1 MGNFIDSDRVTI
13 SQKSIEKILGNVS
26 DDSDPQ
32 TFARRAYGA
41 IFDAVLGPA
50 VRPTKNFTVPDIL
63 PGSYDL
69 RTSVA
74 KPYPVIHD
82 QRKLSACTA
91 FAATAALEF
100 TSRRQRL
107 FPIWSLSPIYLYY
120 VLCSTSAG
128 NSGSAVPGK
137 INGLLKDEGS
147 SLDDAMTAL
156 EKGIAPLKDWSLD
169 MPWNMT
175 PDVQAQD
182 RSRAYK
188 ATKGSCVAIEQ
199 VLDQL
204 LTVLANGLSIAFS
217 FVVSEEG
224 DVWMRSETKQHE
236 SNFLYPANWGEQDF
250 PKVKYAHS
258 ALLIGYNGLAR
269 HFIVRNSWGPK
280 WGTEDGHFYISY
292 GTVTEPFW
300 CRDFFTVL
308 DVDL

>member
-13 SQKSIEKILGNVS
+13 SRKSIENVLGNIGN
-26 DDSDPQ
+26 DDDPNNY
-32 TFARRAYGA
+32 ARRAYGA

-50 VRPTKNFTVPDIL
+50 ARQPKHFNVPEIL
-63 PGSYDL
+63 PESFDL

-107 FPIWSLSPIYLYY
+107 FPVWSLSPIYLYY
-120 VLCSTSAG
+120 VLSSTVAG
-128 NSGSAVPGK
+128 NSGAAVPGQ
-137 INGLLKDEGS
+137 INKSLKDEGS
-147 SLDDAMTAL
+147 SLEDAMTAL
-156 EKGIAPLKDWSLD
+156 ERGIAPLKDWPLD
-169 MPWNMT
+169 RPWNMT
-175 PDVQAQD
+175 PDVLAQD
-182 RSRAYK
+182 KSRAYK
-188 ATKGSCVAIEQ
+188 ATKGSCVAVEQ

-204 LTVLANGLSIAFS
+204 HTVLANGFSIAFS

-224 DVWMRSETKQHE
+224 DAWMRSETKQHE

-258 ALLIGYNGLAR
+258 VLLIGYNGLAR
-269 HFIVRNSWGPK
+269 HFIVRNSWGPD
-280 WGTEDGHFYISY
+280 WGTEDGHFFISY
-292 GTVTEPFW
+292 ETVTEPFW

-308 DVDL
+308 EVDQ